1 MKKVITRLADRFVRK
16 GIISEEDKVVYEFG
30 IYQGMTLTIN
40 LLTILIVGY
49 LFNEIFS
56 LIAFSVF
63 YLSIRSYAGGYH
75 ADTELRCY
83 LVSTAMLL
91 IVVYI
96 LKYVSISPYALMI
109 TLCFSITS
117 LVLLAPVENHSKPL
131 DDLEKKVYRSRTL
144 KIMVLQLCVMV
155 ISYFIMMELFK
166 VIVIS
171 FGMIAVILHLGC
183 IKNRVYFLIENY

>member
-1 MKKVITRLADRFVRK
+1 MKKVVERLADRFARNGV
-16 GIISEEDKVVYEFG
+16 ISEEDKIVYEFG
-30 IYQGMTLTIN
+30 IYQGITLTIN
-40 LLTILIVGY
+40 LMTVLIVGY
-49 LFNEIFS
+49 LFNEIFG
-56 LIAFSVF
+56 LIAFSVS

-75 ADTELRCY
+75 ADTEFRCY

-96 LKYVSISPYALMI
+96 LKYVSIGPYALVI
-109 TLCFSITS
+109 TLCSSITS

-131 DDLEKKVYRSRTL
+131 DGLEKKVYRSKTL

-155 ISYFIMMELFK
+155 ISYFTMVTLFK

-171 FGMIAVILHLGC
+171 FGMIAVILHFGC